1 MLLSQENREN
11 DADDL
16 REKMNNSRSALEERI
31 IKEKQVTKNA
41 IVSVFKFYNINYP

>member
-31 IKEKQVTKNA
+31 IKEKQVTKKQLYPFSTLITEYNA
-41 IVSVFKFYNINYP
+41 